1 METLTLSQSI
11 FYISSLISLVFFMF
25 AVMLIGTKDKQ
36 LQKVSEYSIILFAI
50 TFNLGIF
57 LALLTSLLS

>member
-1 METLTLSQSI
+1 METLTVSQSI

-36 LQKVSEYSIILFAI
+36 LQKVSEYSVLLFVI

>member
-1 METLTLSQSI
+1 METLTVSQSI

-25 AVMLIGTKDKQ
+25 AVMLIDTKDKQ
-36 LQKVSEYSIILFAI
+36 LQKVSEYSVLLFVI

-57 LALLTSLLS
+57 LALFTSLLS

>member
-11 FYISSLISLVFFMF
+11 FYISSLISLAFFMF
-25 AVMLIGTKDKQ
+25 SVMLIGTKDKQ

>member
-25 AVMLIGTKDKQ
+25 AVMLIDTKDKQ